1 MAKLRILSIDG
12 GGTRG
17 MIPATILALLQRDTG
32 KHPTEL
38 FDVFTGTSTGGI
50 IVAGLAAGVNP
61 SVMAD
66 IYTEKSSFIFGGGG
80 FRETFNLFRSKH
92 TNENL
97 RTALTEVLGDLTM
110 GDIHAKYNNLNEA
123 PQKVFMI
130 NAFDLAPM
138 QNFLRL
144 NTKTGIE
151 EIVAEPVNFR
161 PTVFNSCFQR
171 DQKLKMVDVALRSSA
186 GPSYLP
192 IHQMHTDGG
201 VGMNHPAM
209 SAVAFA
215 INKNKANMIDTD
227 ARRTDTAMKGLGY
240 DMQDLH
246 VLSLGTGTSNS
257 SYLKDLDVADGDKG
271 SLFWATRIAD
281 ILTESNMQ
289 VSEYYVRQVLDK
301 DQYMRIQFNFNDPKA
316 PSEIRGRDIL
326 LDETN
331 PLILNGLKK
340 YAEQYY
346 EEKRATILSFVRNV

>member
-1 MAKLRILSIDG
+1 
-12 GGTRG
+12 
-17 MIPATILALLQRDTG
+17 
-32 KHPTEL
+32 
-38 FDVFTGTSTGGI
+38 
-50 IVAGLAAGVNP
+50 
-61 SVMAD
+61 
-66 IYTEKSSFIFGGGG
+66 
-80 FRETFNLFRSKH
+80 
-92 TNENL
+92 
-97 RTALTEVLGDLTM
+97 
-110 GDIHAKYNNLNEA
+110 
-123 PQKVFMI
+123 
-130 NAFDLAPM
+130 
-138 QNFLRL
+138 
-144 NTKTGIE
+144 
-151 EIVAEPVNFR
+151 
-161 PTVFNSCFQR
+161 
-171 DQKLKMVDVALRSSA
+171 
-186 GPSYLP
+186 
-192 IHQMHTDGG
+192 
-201 VGMNHPAM
+201 
-209 SAVAFA
+209 
-215 INKNKANMIDTD
+215 MIDTD

-346 EEKRATILSFVRNV
+346 EEKRATILSFVNDANQ